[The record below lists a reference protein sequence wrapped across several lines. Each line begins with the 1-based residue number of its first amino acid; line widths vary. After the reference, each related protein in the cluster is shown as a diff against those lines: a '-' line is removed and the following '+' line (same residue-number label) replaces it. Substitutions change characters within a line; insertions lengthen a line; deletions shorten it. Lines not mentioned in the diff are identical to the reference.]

1 MTRSFTQTQT
11 TSKIEYLKPF
21 TKWTGGKRQLL
32 PELREKI
39 ASIDHAIPTYFE
51 PFVGGGA
58 LLFDLQ
64 PKKAII
70 NDHNSDLVAAYKIIK
85 EEPQKLLDILGQH
98 QEKNS
103 KDYYLS
109 IREMDRNGQIEQL
122 SEVERV
128 ARTLYMLRVNF
139 NGLYRVNS
147 KGQFNV
153 PYGRYKNPKIANPE
167 NIFSVSE
174 YLNKNQVLM
183 YNRDFEEAVEQASS
197 GDLVYFDP
205 PYAPVNETSSF
216 TAYTANG
223 FDEADQIR
231 LRDLFVALDK
241 KGVHVMLSNSSVPL
255 IHELYSDYNYTIDIV
270 GATRMIN
277 SKSSGRGKVDEVIIT
292 NW

>member
-1 MTRSFTQTQT
+1 MTCSFTQTQAA
-11 TSKIEYLKPF
+11 SKTEYLKPF

-32 PELREKI
+32 PKLRDKI
-39 ASIDHAIPTYFE
+39 ASIENTIPTYFE

-64 PKKAII
+64 PKKAVI
-70 NDHNSDLVAAYKIIK
+70 NDYNSDLVSAYKVIK
-85 EEPQKLLDILGQH
+85 DEPQKLLGILEQH
-98 QEKNS
+98 QENNS
-103 KDYYLS
+103 KDYYLF
-109 IREMDRNGQIEQL
+109 IREMDRNGKIEQL

-128 ARTLYMLRVNF
+128 ARFLYMLRVNF

-167 NIFSVSE
+167 NIFSVSD
-174 YLNKNQVLM
+174 YLNNNQVLM
-183 YNRDFEEAVEQASS
+183 YNGDFEEAVKQASS

-216 TAYTANG
+216 TSYTANG
-223 FDEADQIR
+223 FNEADQIR
-231 LRDLFVALDK
+231 LRDLFVTLDK
-241 KGVHVMLSNSSVPL
+241 KGVYVMLSNSSVPL
-255 IHELYSDYNYTIDIV
+255 IHDLYSDYNYNIDIV

-277 SKSSGRGKVDEVIIT
+277 SKPSGRGKVDEVIIT